1 MQPTPTSGAQTIRVL
16 VADDTRI
23 HTQLLAD
30 ALRRDLQLE
39 VISPPA
45 QSRDL
50 VAAVKLHRVNVV
62 VLSSNLDEEPLRGFE
77 LLRELRA
84 SNPDILAIML
94 LDSSKKESVLQAF
107 RAGARG
113 IFSRHDSVET
123 LSKCIRSV
131 YEGQIW
137 ANSQQLSFAVE
148 ALATSPVVRAVDAN
162 GLSLLSKREMD
173 VVSSLAEG
181 LTNREIAERLG
192 LSQHTIKNYLFRV
205 YDKLGVSS
213 RLELLFMT
221 LTQTG
226 GKPSGSWDQS
236 PAKLGSSSEA
246 QTRRTPAPRKPS
258 NRTSERPTA
267 RRQRRQ
273 TGEASGGAGWGKIQG
288 HFHRNRSAGLKKFS
302 QARVITRRRAKRDE
316 GDFGRAVETHR
327 HPDRSN
333 SNVGIQGERTN
344 ASQPAG
350 ILSSHDRQDGRTQ
363 QRKSYLAA
371 VGVTGKLQVNMVD
384 VIGKVRFVDQ
394 QDDRLGLR
402 DAFQS
407 QLEVGLPFQNVIQSG
422 QPEPRAIAFEGNRAV
437 PQH

>member
-1 MQPTPTSGAQTIRVL
+1 MQSTPSSGGETIRVL

-39 VISPPA
+39 VVSPPA

-94 LDSSKKESVLQAF
+94 LDSSKKETVLQAF

-137 ANSQQLSFAVE
+137 ANSQQMSFAVE

-173 VVSSLAEG
+173 VVRSLAEG

-226 GKPSGSWDQS
+226 AKPSAGAPGASGAGQADQP
-236 PAKLGSSSEA
+236 PAKFGPFSKGTNS
-246 QTRRTPAPRKPS
+246 QTANSPEEPDERVRTAPAR
-258 NRTSERPTA
+258 
-267 RRQRRQ
+267 
-273 TGEASGGAGWGKIQG
+273 GGKD
-288 HFHRNRSAGLKKFS
+288 
-302 QARVITRRRAKRDE
+302 AKLE
-316 GDFGRAVETHR
+316 K
-327 HPDRSN
+327 
-333 SNVGIQGERTN
+333 QGEERG
-344 ASQPAG
+344 ASNPKA
-350 ILSSHDRQDGRTQ
+350 T
-363 QRKSYLAA
+363 
-371 VGVTGKLQVNMVD
+371 TF
-384 VIGKVRFVDQ
+384 IGADPL
-394 QDDRLGLR
+394 D
-402 DAFQS
+402 
-407 QLEVGLPFQNVIQSG
+407 
-422 QPEPRAIAFEGNRAV
+422 
-437 PQH
+437 

>member
-1 MQPTPTSGAQTIRVL
+1 VICSLHPPYKTLGERFDLNPAGGPMQPTPTSGAQTIRVL

-39 VISPPA
+39 VISPPP

-50 VAAVKLHRVNVV
+50 VAAVTAHRVNVV

-84 SNPDILAIML
+84 SNPDLLAIML

-137 ANSQQLSFAVE
+137 ANSQQMSYAVE
-148 ALATSPVVRAVDAN
+148 ALATSPVVRAIDAN

-173 VVSSLAEG
+173 VVRSLAEG

-221 LTQTG
+221 LTQAG
-226 GKPSGSWDQS
+226 GKPSAGWDQS
-236 PAKLGSSSEA
+236 PSKFGSFS
-246 QTRRTPAPRKPS
+246 K
-258 NRTSERPTA
+258 
-267 RRQRRQ
+267 
-273 TGEASGGAGWGKIQG
+273 GANS
-288 HFHRNRSAGLKKFS
+288 R
-302 QARVITRRRAKRDE
+302 
-316 GDFGRAVETHR
+316 
-327 HPDRSN
+327 N
-333 SNVGIQGERTN
+333 SNTPEAIEPHFGTT
-344 ASQPAG
+344 P
-350 ILSSHDRQDGRTQ
+350 
-363 QRKSYLAA
+363 QRGARD
-371 VGVTGKLQVNMVD
+371 GKLEKLAEERGGSRSKATF
-384 VIGKVRFVDQ
+384 IGTDPL
-394 QDDRLGLR
+394 D
-402 DAFQS
+402 
-407 QLEVGLPFQNVIQSG
+407 
-422 QPEPRAIAFEGNRAV
+422 
-437 PQH
+437 

>member
-1 MQPTPTSGAQTIRVL
+1 MQATPNPGGQTIRVL

-30 ALRRDLQLE
+30 ALRRDPQLE

-84 SNPDILAIML
+84 SNPDMFAIML

-137 ANSQQLSFAVE
+137 ANSEQLSFAVE
-148 ALATSPVVRAVDAN
+148 ALAASPVVRAVDSN
-162 GLSLLSKREMD
+162 GLSLLSKRELD
-173 VVSSLAEG
+173 VVRSLAEG

-221 LTQTG
+221 LTQAGT
-226 GKPSGSWDQS
+226 KPSPSAPGAGAADQS
-236 PAKLGSSSEA
+236 AAKFGSFSRAANPHSSNLPEAPAERFG
-246 QTRRTPAPRKPS
+246 PAPAQKEGEERGRPRS
-258 NRTSERPTA
+258 RTS
-267 RRQRRQ
+267 
-273 TGEASGGAGWGKIQG
+273 S
-288 HFHRNRSAGLKKFS
+288 F
-302 QARVITRRRAKRDE
+302 
-316 GDFGRAVETHR
+316 
-327 HPDRSN
+327 
-333 SNVGIQGERTN
+333 
-344 ASQPAG
+344 
-350 ILSSHDRQDGRTQ
+350 
-363 QRKSYLAA
+363 
-371 VGVTGKLQVNMVD
+371 
-384 VIGKVRFVDQ
+384 
-394 QDDRLGLR
+394 LGTDPL
-402 DAFQS
+402 D
-407 QLEVGLPFQNVIQSG
+407 
-422 QPEPRAIAFEGNRAV
+422 
-437 PQH
+437 

>member
-1 MQPTPTSGAQTIRVL
+1 MQSAPTLGGQTIRVL

-94 LDSSKKESVLQAF
+94 LDSSKKETVLQAF

-148 ALATSPVVRAVDAN
+148 ALATSPVVRAVDSN

-173 VVSSLAEG
+173 VVRSLAEG

-221 LTQTG
+221 LTQAG
-226 GKPSGSWDQS
+226 AKPSSGTPGAGPADQP
-236 PAKLGSSSEA
+236 PAKFGSLSKG
-246 QTRRTPAPRKPS
+246 T
-258 NRTSERPTA
+258 N
-267 RRQRRQ
+267 
-273 TGEASGGAGWGKIQG
+273 
-288 HFHRNRSAGLKKFS
+288 S
-302 QARVITRRRAKRDE
+302 QPE
-316 GDFGRAVETHR
+316 AVE
-327 HPDRSN
+327 
-333 SNVGIQGERTN
+333 ERFGTSPPRG
-344 ASQPAG
+344 AKDVKLEERAAP
-350 ILSSHDRQDGRTQ
+350 
-363 QRKSYLAA
+363 KSRA
-371 VGVTGKLQVNMVD
+371 TT
-384 VIGKVRFVDQ
+384 F
-394 QDDRLGLR
+394 
-402 DAFQS
+402 
-407 QLEVGLPFQNVIQSG
+407 SG
-422 QPEPRAIAFEGNRAV
+422 TDPLD
-437 PQH
+437 